1 MDIKIISGKIINF
14 LKKYRYAVLV
24 LVIGLI
30 LITMPTGKE
39 KDNAGEVIKQ
49 TVPTKQI
56 TTEEQLSALLSKIQ
70 GAGTVEVML
79 TVAEGEEIVY
89 QEKADTSNNT
99 DLYSSKK
106 DTVTV
111 TDSQKN
117 QAGLVRQV
125 IPPKYLGAI
134 VICQGADNP
143 TVKLAI
149 VDAVSKITGLGAD
162 CISVLKM
169 K

>member
-117 QAGLVRQV
+117 QAGLIRQV